1 MTITPKEKAKELVYK
16 FENLVTVW
24 DCYNDEPLEI
34 ECRLSDMKECALI
47 CAEEILRS
55 KENTWTITLEYW
67 KEVKEEIIKL

>member
-1 MTITPKEKAKELVYK
+1 MTITPKEKAEELIASYK
-16 FENLVTVW
+16 NIKINGSYL
-24 DCYNDEPLEI
+24 YP
-34 ECRLSDMKECALI
+34 SDKYCKQCALI